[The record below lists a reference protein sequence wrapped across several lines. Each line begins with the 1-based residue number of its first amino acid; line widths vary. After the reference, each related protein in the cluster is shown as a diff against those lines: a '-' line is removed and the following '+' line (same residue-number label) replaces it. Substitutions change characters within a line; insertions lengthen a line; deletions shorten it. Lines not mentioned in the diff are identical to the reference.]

1 MFFVINPEG
10 KALNLEAASTLAP
23 LPPEFVDGPQRML
36 VTIGNDDYTV
46 YGLSMHD
53 VISAPARGVTHCA
66 RRWVKGVP
74 PQMPGR
80 APRGQ
85 GSVTLGSGYT
95 EEEADAIGAH
105 FKEGGQL

>member
-1 MFFVINPEG
+1 MFFVINTEG
-10 KALNLEAASTLAP
+10 HALNLEAAYRIAP
-23 LPPEFVDGPQRML
+23 LPPEFVDGPQRL
-36 VTIGNDDYTV
+36 LVVTIEGEHTV

-53 VISAPARGVTHCA
+53 IVSAPARGVTHCS
-66 RRWVKGVP
+66 RRWVRGVP

-85 GSVTLGSGYT
+85 GKITLGSGYT
-95 EEEADAIGAH
+95 EEEADAMGAD